1 MLEFVILIIAVLVVG
16 YFVFSGKTIKKVW
29 GKMTGPQGPPGGDTG
44 EDEKQTQIYVPTL
57 LEGRYYGTWCSTVAR
72 RLWEPKVLGSSPRV
86 PTMAL

>member
-44 EDEKQTQIYVPTL
+44 EDEKQT
-57 LEGRYYGTWCSTVAR
+57 
-72 RLWEPKVLGSSPRV
+72 
-86 PTMAL
+86 